1 MISHLVL
8 MKVNDASDAAFVAD
22 EVLGMR
28 GKIPGLVSVVGG
40 VSVISTATTWDLGF
54 TMMFEDKETVAT
66 YQSHPAHVKVGSKI
80 SGMIREL
87 ATSDLEI

>member
-8 MKVNDASDAAFVAD
+8 MKVNHASDAAFVAA

-28 GKIPGLVSVVGG
+28 GKIPGLVSIVGG
-40 VSVISTATTWDLGF
+40 VSAISSATTWDLGF
-54 TMMFEDKETVAT
+54 TMIFVDKETVAS
-66 YQSHPAHVKVGSKI
+66 YQSHPAHVEVGSKI
-80 SGMIREL
+80 KEMIREL